1 MAHTAARR
9 RGYAGDK
16 SDDRLFDLML
26 RQKLGSVDLGR
37 SADFTDHD
45 DRLGLGVMQ
54 QHVEHFDKIESLHSS
69 ASDAWTAALAKPGR
83 AGLRDRLIGQRAG
96 TPSLSTGPRFT
107 TIRWRTS
114 RLAFIRCNHAR
125 TV

>member
-1 MAHTAARR
+1 MAHTATRR
-9 RGYAGDK
+9 RGYPGDK

-54 QHVEHFDKIESLHSS
+54 QHVEHFDKIEALYGIAADAD
-69 ASDAWTAALAKPGR
+69 ASALAKHGR

-96 TPSLSTGPRFT
+96 TRNNADAPAL
-107 TIRWRTS
+107 
-114 RLAFIRCNHAR
+114 
-125 TV
+125 